1 MTLMQELM
9 LFVLKS
15 TTVSCILFGWYF
27 LALKNRRMHNY
38 NRFFLLFTL
47 YASLQI
53 PLLDFNWSPVL
64 EKQPVIFNT
73 AKLMLHT
80 LNGTDKLPSAIQ
92 HPTANVINWQAI
104 ILGLYLMITLCLLAT
119 MLTKVFMILR
129 LGKKYPCSFADGI
142 RMVHTRLPKAPF
154 SFMNTI
160 YWRDTLSPE
169 TESGKIILQ
178 HELTHI
184 KQKHTID
191 KLVSQLLSCI
201 FWMNPIYWF
210 IQKELG
216 MVHEFIA
223 DEEAIVNSNSG
234 LRQEDHTEVFAKMLL
249 QVHFSTTYLTPEHQ
263 FFSSPIKRRLTM
275 LQKNKIIK
283 ASVLRRVAILPLV
296 AGSILLFA
304 FSPRTAPNRANIQA
318 DRKLVL
324 LVDAGHGGKAAG
336 GQYGS
341 LLEKDLS
348 LKVAMRLK
356 DLAPNYNIEA
366 YLTRSEDKFLSL
378 DERVAYSNQLH
389 PDDFISIHVDD
400 EPGKEKGK
408 GTFDIAIN
416 DKNAKAEE
424 SKRLAYAILKH
435 ASRPEWEQKK
445 NFSEKNLYVLR
456 ENISSAALIEIGDI
470 KNKEQ
475 MQHILDNVKLDDLC
489 NRILEGVVEAHKE

>member
-1 MTLMQELM
+1 MQELI

-15 TTVSCILFGWYF
+15 TTISGILSGWYF

-53 PLLDFNWSPVL
+53 PLLDFNWSPVMETQAVL
-64 EKQPVIFNT
+64 FNS
-73 AKLMLHT
+73 ARLMLHT
-80 LNGTDKLPSAIQ
+80 LNGPDSLPSATQ
-92 HPTANVINWQAI
+92 NQTANTINWQAI
-104 ILGLYLMITLCLLAT
+104 IIGISITVSLGLLVT
-119 MLTKVFMILR
+119 MLTRVFMILR
-129 LGKKYPCSFADGI
+129 LGKKYPNSFADGI
-142 RMVHTRLPKAPF
+142 RMVHTNLPNAPF

-169 TESGKIILQ
+169 SASGKIILQ

-201 FWMNPIYWF
+201 FWMNPFYWF

-223 DEEAIVNSNSG
+223 DEEAIVNSNNG
-234 LRQEDHTEVFAKMLL
+234 LRQEDHTAVFAKMLL

-283 ASVLRRVAILPLV
+283 ASVLRRAAILPLL

-304 FSPRTAPNRANIQA
+304 FSPRTAPGSAVMKA
-318 DRKLVL
+318 DKKLVL
-324 LVDAGHGGKAAG
+324 LVDAGHGGTDAG

-378 DERVAYSNQLH
+378 DERVAASNQLH

-400 EPGKEKGK
+400 EPGKENGK

-424 SKRLAYAILKH
+424 SKRLAYAILKR

-475 MQHILDNVKLDDLC
+475 MQHILDNAKLDELC

>member
-1 MTLMQELM
+1 MQELI
-9 LFVLKS
+9 LFILKS
-15 TTVSCILFGWYF
+15 TTVSGILFAWYF
-27 LALKNRRMHNY
+27 LALKNRRIHNY

-53 PLLDFNWSPVL
+53 PLLDFNWSPVM
-64 EKQPVIFNT
+64 ETQPVILNS
-73 AKLMLHT
+73 ARLMLHT
-80 LNGTDKLPSAIQ
+80 LNGPDSITSATQ
-92 HPTANVINWQAI
+92 NQTANSINWQAI
-104 ILGLYLMITLCLLAT
+104 IIGISITVSLGLLVT
-119 MLTKVFMILR
+119 MLTRVFMILR

-142 RMVHTRLPKAPF
+142 RMVNTNLPKAPF

-160 YWRDTLSPE
+160 YWRDTLSPQSS
-169 TESGKIILQ
+169 SGKIILQ

-201 FWMNPIYWF
+201 FWMNPFYWF

-263 FFSSPIKRRLTM
+263 FFSSPIKRRLIM
-275 LQKNKIIK
+275 LQRNKTIK
-283 ASVLRRVAILPLV
+283 ASVLRRAAILPLL

-304 FSPRTAPNRANIQA
+304 FSPRTAPGSTVMKA
-318 DRKLVL
+318 DKKLVL
-324 LVDAGHGGKAAG
+324 LVDAGHGGTDAG

-348 LKVAMRLK
+348 LKVALRLK

-366 YLTRSEDKFLSL
+366 HLTRSEDKFLSL

-400 EPGKEKGK
+400 EPGKENGK

-416 DKNAKAEE
+416 DKNAQAEE
-424 SKRLAYAILKH
+424 SKRLAYAILKR

-475 MQHILDNVKLDDLC
+475 MQHILDNAKLDELC